1 MLRNLSARSRSLI
14 ATLVGR
20 SAVAHR
26 RRSRHG
32 RRRRPIGAELLE
44 SRAMLATTATLS
56 GDLSG
61 FTQIPVT
68 FLRPDGSVG
77 FSRTAYVGQ
86 LGWSAM
92 TGDAAAAGV
101 PAAFKSFCI
110 DGLQSVAPGT
120 NSFAEV
126 RPLAAS
132 SLLGATRAGLLT
144 DFWRQYG
151 PADAAGF
158 ADKTDSAAFQLAVW
172 EIINDGLPVGTRLA
186 SDLATGQFSV
196 AAAGRTM
203 PAALRAAQWLA
214 GFDTTAPGKTAVA
227 LHALQSPTRQDQVV
241 CVPLPN
247 INVQVAPSSV
257 TEDGPQK
264 LTYTFTATGPLPR
277 DVTVNYAIG
286 GSATAGI
293 DFTGLPAG
301 ASTGAITIP
310 ANSGAPNSAA
320 TLAITPTLDT
330 VVEFDETVVIMLQP
344 GTGYTFDTTRP
355 PATGTIENDDYRLD
369 LILDG
374 LPEETAPEP
383 NELSPGAILPIGGGR
398 TRLDL
403 IVESPGYAGAVTLF
417 VTTGADGAD
426 AVTLWDSEED
436 GTQVLPTTW
445 QVGQHPRTLW
455 VETTGVEADIQFI
468 AMFQNKGTSKQDA
481 AQAKPRTAAWSTAG
495 AIANGNPDGQ
505 NQITPTFKPLTYAV
519 DVDLATGDPAGTPPP
534 GGPDDNALKGTAER
548 LNKWMDAFAKQA
560 GLGTDDKGRQFVGLT
575 ESALPGARPSIKASL
590 FPKPKDGDFQNIGN
604 AVRDGVMRN
613 NIWRIEFVPVVAP
626 WEWNA
631 TITLPEWKQFTTEK
645 DRLNP
650 NVEEEWKT
658 FVAALAG
665 HEEIHKTK
673 WDQYVRAYQSLV
685 DDFAKTRFFGE
696 AADPNNGMAKSTAW
710 NNAKRLFETE
720 LDKLRNKLKALTD
733 AYNEEQ
739 SRYDVKSDHG
749 RTQTLYDP
757 AGQNVKAVNPG
768 LRLQK

>member
-20 SAVAHR
+20 SAVAQRCRPARTH
-26 RRSRHG
+26 
-32 RRRRPIGAELLE
+32 RRRPIGAELLE

-132 SLLGATRAGLLT
+132 SLLGATRAGLLA

-186 SDLATGQFSV
+186 SDLAAGQFSV

-227 LHALQSPTRQDQVV
+227 LHALQDPTRQDQVV
-241 CVPLPN
+241 CVPLPVV
-247 INVQVAPSSV
+247 NVQVASPSV

-286 GSATAGI
+286 GSATVGI
-293 DFTGLPAG
+293 DFTGRPAG

-320 TLAITPTLDT
+320 TLAITPTPDT
-330 VVEFDETVVIMLQP
+330 VVEFDETVVITLLP
-344 GTGYTFDTTRP
+344 GAGYTIDTTRP
-355 PATGTIENDDYRLD
+355 PATGTIENDDYLLD

-383 NELSPGAILPIGGGR
+383 NEISPGSILPFGGGR
-398 TRLDL
+398 TRLDI
-403 IVESPGYAGAVTLF
+403 IVQSPGDAGTITLT
-417 VTTGADGAD
+417 VPTGADKI
-426 AVTLWDSEED
+426 TLWDAETD
-436 GTQVLPTTW
+436 GQQVLPGQW
-445 QVGQHPRTLW
+445 PVGQHTTLW
-455 VETTGVEADIQFI
+455 VEDAGLEGTAELV
-468 AMFQNKGTSKQDA
+468 AMFQHRGRTKEDK
-481 AQAKPRTAAWSTAG
+481 AKAT
-495 AIANGNPDGQ
+495 AIA
-505 NQITPTFKPLTYAV
+505 
-519 DVDLATGDPAGTPPP
+519 VDLDIDSNNNDRLDTPKR
-534 GGPDDNALKGTAER
+534 DDEEEKKEPT
-548 LNKWMDAFAKQA
+548 
-560 GLGTDDKGRQFVGLT
+560 T
-575 ESALPGARPSIKASL
+575 
-590 FPKPKDGDFQNIGN
+590 PKRIVVNENDTDGDS
-604 AVRDGVMRN
+604 
-613 NIWRIEFVPVVAP
+613 VPDYADWTIAGKRFTPLVVQ
-626 WEWNA
+626 
-631 TITLPEWKQFTTEK
+631 I
-645 DRLNP
+645 
-650 NVEEEWKT
+650 
-658 FVAALAG
+658 
-665 HEEIHKTK
+665 
-673 WDQYVRAYQSLV
+673 
-685 DDFAKTRFFGE
+685 
-696 AADPNNGMAKSTAW
+696 
-710 NNAKRLFETE
+710 
-720 LDKLRNKLKALTD
+720 
-733 AYNEEQ
+733 
-739 SRYDVKSDHG
+739 
-749 RTQTLYDP
+749 P
-757 AGQNVKAVNPG
+757 AGQPLAGMQLNVSYKASAPG
-768 LRLQK
+768 LVGPDHRLPANSAERPLRIWTKNAGEARSTASVIAGGNFVPDGTITDLTTLGFTDAKRTVELYVEGIATTAGVSSRSPSS